1 MSVLDERLARGVLAD
16 LDELLETDG
25 VLQDRVQR
33 SQRDLRQDRDG
44 MLTGGRWRQVT
55 AMAVGNKL
63 EP

>member
-33 SQRDLRQDRDG
+33 SQRDLRQDRDRDADG
-44 MLTGGRWRQVT
+44 GKVAAGDGNGRW
-55 AMAVGNKL
+55 
-63 EP
+63 

>member
-33 SQRDLRQDRDG
+33 SQRDLRQDRDPDADG
-44 MLTGGRWRQVT
+44 GKVAAGDGNGRW
-55 AMAVGNKL
+55 
-63 EP
+63 